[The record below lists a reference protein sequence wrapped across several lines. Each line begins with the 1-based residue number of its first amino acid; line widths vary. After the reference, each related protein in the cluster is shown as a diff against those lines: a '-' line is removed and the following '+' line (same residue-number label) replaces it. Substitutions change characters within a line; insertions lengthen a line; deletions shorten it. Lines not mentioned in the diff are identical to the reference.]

1 MDKNDVK
8 DETKILLN
16 DKDID
21 KSKKI
26 GKIRN
31 CINNFFKTLF
41 QKNAQYDTFFY
52 KNKSLENTFWS
63 SQIIYTRILLISC
76 IFSFIVSWNQ
86 NVALIGENGLTPA
99 KNYVDKMFDELKNES
114 IWVKFQ
120 TFHSIFWFIPASDF
134 NINLLAIIG
143 IVLSCVSLLFN
154 YINLITL
161 VPIYIILQSIYS
173 IGNIW
178 FNYVYE
184 IEILELLF
192 LCFFLVPF
200 CGNHL
205 KKRFSPTCLIKY
217 ICRCFVF
224 KVLIGTSLIRF
235 RNSDLWGKLLG
246 KYYLYETQ
254 PLPTIIS
261 YLFHSCITL
270 SKLDNIFCILTECVF
285 SFLLLFPIR
294 SFRLVGGSL
303 IFIYC
308 ILNFITGNSYLF
320 YFLLIAPLMFCFDD
334 KILLKLFFFKCRR
347 YEIINIVKEKLAS
360 KNKSKRY
367 FKSFDIF
374 YFTGFNSDDLVK
386 IYDAYFNIKYQKAYV
401 GKSSAPKKNNKF
413 NKYNEQ
419 SSYDDNYEQGDDE
432 HYYYDD
438 EEYDKYDK
446 YDEYDEYDEDNYDN
460 GHNNSLNYQITKEQT
475 HKNLSPS
482 KQKQQ
487 HQQYRALIPKSSSKE
502 INLFYKKQ
510 NILKSIKNDLYNTFY
525 WLFSQNGL
533 HYIIKN
539 YNVSIE
545 IFIHIICSLLII
557 IFNCIIT
564 TSIYPIT
571 SILFYI
577 YIILF
582 LSYIIFLFGY
592 TKNIFSRII
601 SQLSLLSVILLIYS
615 NQIFLHGFVNIYYNS
630 LFFIHFLT
638 LCILSMFYLNNK
650 RFIFKFTTQYFY
662 FILFIYFAY
671 FFLQNILSP
680 NQIMN
685 AQYGSF
691 EIMNIYGSFGKIKK
705 IRKEIIIEGTDS
717 EKINDNTKWNTYE
730 FYCKPDNI
738 YKKMCTQF
746 RLLYNFIPV
755 LYIDRLDWQFNT
767 LSDKEDETILE
778 NEWFKNFLIKL
789 SNNDKNILSL
799 LYKNPFDNKNNRN
812 NQNKIFLRISNAT
825 YKFTQNGKKNWWDVV
840 SSKVII
846 NPPQIPKLP
855 EQVRQNVYNMHEQ
868 LENAKTIKKMNK
880 EEDKDIYDE
889 NMVNYKKYN
898 MRKYKAIDQNMN
910 DKESSKGIKKK
921 DIVSSKGTKK
931 KDIVST
937 NEATK
942 NDIVS
947 TKERQNDVILNDK
960 FIGIDLKYNN
970 IANNFEPTDKEEA
983 YHNLRKIK
991 KEKDNKAKERH
1002 EKNFNEQYER
1012 VKKILEDHKKKL
1024 EDENEIIKKE
1034 KRKLENQKDLLNKE
1048 KQELQEEKKKLIY
1061 QKKIQ
1066 EHNMLEQDKKIQEE
1080 KFMEKK
1086 QKLTEQ
1092 FLEQKQKE
1100 DQQILERNIK
1110 EEQNIMNKLKKL
1122 QEEKN
1127 QFEKKK
1133 LFLEQKKIQEQKLI
1147 DQEKKYLQQQQN
1159 KLLQIKKQIQHEKQE
1174 EQNKVDQQLN
1184 EKLKKELLL
1193 QNEDIINKK
1202 YISNP
1207 IHNNNNFNNTHHMN
1221 NVKIINHD
1229 MNTYK
1234 TKELNEQ
1241 INNEFESELKNNV
1254 EPFPNEIIY
1263 DNENNE
1269 QVKYTNRYLNNHLN
1283 DHLNH
1288 NFKNNNHN
1296 KLNGSYNK
1304 STQHNYYNQD
1314 VSYFKQNHNIYNKF
1328 ENKENKINNEQANN
1342 TLQKFTVDENIKY
1355 KLDNAIK
1362 NSYSKYN
1369 LLNNYTNKINKLGL
1383 LDVYKKPNNFSSISE
1398 LNYKPNEKYHN
1409 ESYITDALKQN
1420 NE

>member
-8 DETKILLN
+8 EETKILLN

-26 GKIRN
+26 GKIRY

-41 QKNAQYDTFFY
+41 QKNVQYDTFFY

-76 IFSFIVSWNQ
+76 LFSFIVSWNQ

-99 KNYVDKMFDELKNES
+99 KNYVDKMFDELTNERL
-114 IWVKFQ
+114 WVKFQ
-120 TFHSIFWFIPASDF
+120 NFHSLFWFIPASDF

-154 YINLITL
+154 YTNLVTL

-192 LCFFLVPF
+192 LCFFLVPLW
-200 CGNHL
+200 GNHL

-235 RNSDLWGKLLG
+235 KNSDLWGKLLG

-254 PLPTIIS
+254 PLPTSIS

-285 SFLLLFPIR
+285 SFLILFPIR
-294 SFRLVGGSL
+294 SFRLVGGTL

-334 KILLKLFFFKCRR
+334 KILLRLFFFKWRR

-360 KNKSKRY
+360 KNKSKQY

-374 YFTGFNSDDLVK
+374 YFTGFNADDLIK
-386 IYDAYFNIKYQKAYV
+386 IYDAYFNIKYQKEYL
-401 GKSSAPKKNNKF
+401 GKSQKKINKL

-419 SSYDDNYEQGDDE
+419 SSYDGNYEQGDEE

-438 EEYDKYDK
+438 E
-446 YDEYDEYDEDNYDN
+446 YDEYNYDISRN
-460 GHNNSLNYQITKEQT
+460 DSLNYQITKEQI
-475 HKNLSPS
+475 HNNQSPQ

-487 HQQYRALIPKSSSKE
+487 QQQYRALIPKSSSKE

-525 WLFSQNGL
+525 WLFSQKGL

-539 YNVSIE
+539 YNVSVE

-564 TSIYPIT
+564 ISIYPIT

-577 YIILF
+577 YIVLF

-601 SQLSLLSVILLIYS
+601 SQLSLLSVILLVYS

-630 LFFIHFLT
+630 LFFIHLLT

-662 FILFIYFAY
+662 FILFVYFAY

-705 IRKEIIIEGTDS
+705 IRKEIIIEGTES
-717 EKINDNTKWNTYE
+717 EKIDDNTTWHTYE

-738 YKKMCTQF
+738 YKNMCTQF

-767 LSDKEDETILE
+767 LSDNEDETILQ

-799 LYKNPFDNKNNRN
+799 LYKSPFENYKNMNNKNP
-812 NQNKIFLRISNAT
+812 IFLRISNAT
-825 YKFTQNGKKNWWDVV
+825 YKFAQNGQTNWWDVV
-840 SSKVII
+840 SSKVIV
-846 NPPQIPKLP
+846 NPHQVSKLP
-855 EQVRQNVYNMHEQ
+855 EQVRQNLHNMHEKI
-868 LENAKTIKKMNK
+868 EKAKTTKMNK
-880 EEDKDIYDE
+880 EANKDLYDN
-889 NMVNYKKYN
+889 NMINYKKYN
-898 MRKYKAIDQNMN
+898 MRKYKIMNTNM
-910 DKESSKGIKKK
+910 DEMEPRKQLKK
-921 DIVSSKGTKK
+921 DI
-931 KDIVST
+931 I
-937 NEATK
+937 
-942 NDIVS
+942 I
-947 TKERQNDVILNDK
+947 NDK
-960 FIGIDLKYNN
+960 FIGSDIKYNN
-970 IANNFEPTDKEEA
+970 VSNDFEPTYKEES
-983 YHNLRKIK
+983 YSNLRKIK
-991 KEKDNKAKERH
+991 KEKRNESKERH
-1002 EKNFNEQYER
+1002 AKNFNEQYER
-1012 VKKILEDHKKKL
+1012 IKKILEDHKKKL
-1024 EDENEIIKKE
+1024 EDENEIINKE
-1034 KRKLENQKDLLNKE
+1034 KRKLQNQKDLLNKE
-1048 KQELQEEKKKLIY
+1048 KQELQEEKKKLVY

-1092 FLEQKQKE
+1092 FLEKKQKE
-1100 DQQILERNIK
+1100 DEQILERNIIEK
-1110 EEQNIMNKLKKL
+1110 QNIMNKLKKL
-1122 QEEKN
+1122 EEEKN

-1133 LFLEQKKIQEQKLI
+1133 LYLEQKKIQEQKVI
-1147 DQEKKYLQQQQN
+1147 DQEKKYLQQEQK
-1159 KLLQIKKQIQHEKQE
+1159 KLLQIKKEVQHEKEQ
-1174 EQNKVDQQLN
+1174 EQNEVDQQLN
-1184 EKLKKELLL
+1184 EKLKKELML
-1193 QNEDIINKK
+1193 QNEDNINKK
-1202 YISNP
+1202 YIYNP
-1207 IHNNNNFNNTHHMN
+1207 INNNNNNNIN
-1221 NVKIINHD
+1221 NYHD
-1229 MNTYK
+1229 MYNMKKMVGDMNRYN
-1234 TKELNEQ
+1234 TKELNEK
-1241 INNEFESELKNNV
+1241 INNEIESELENNV
-1254 EPFPNEIIY
+1254 EPFPHQIIY
-1263 DNENNE
+1263 DNGKYE
-1269 QVKYTNRYLNNHLN
+1269 QVKYENQYLKDHLN
-1283 DHLNH
+1283 DYLYHK
-1288 NFKNNNHN
+1288 FKNNNQN
-1296 KLNGSYNK
+1296 KLKGSYNK
-1304 STQHNYYNQD
+1304 TIQQNYYNQN
-1314 VSYFKQNHNIYNKF
+1314 VSYLEPNHKIYNKF
-1328 ENKENKINNEQANN
+1328 EKKKEKKRNNEQSKN
-1342 TLQKFTVDENIKY
+1342 TLPKFMVEEKIKNE
-1355 KLDNAIK
+1355 LDHAIK

-1369 LLNNYTNKINKLGL
+1369 LLSNYTNKINKLGL
-1383 LDVYKKPNNFSSISE
+1383 LNVYNNPNNFSNNNE
-1398 LNYKPNEKYHN
+1398 FKYKPYDKYHN
-1409 ESYITDALKQN
+1409 ESYLTDSI
-1420 NE
+1420 NENIE

>member
-8 DETKILLN
+8 EETKILLN

-21 KSKKI
+21 KDKKI
-26 GKIRN
+26 GKIRY

-41 QKNAQYDTFFY
+41 QKNVQYDTFFY

-76 IFSFIVSWNQ
+76 LFSFIVSWNQ

-99 KNYVDKMFDELKNES
+99 KNYVDKMFDELQNES

-120 TFHSIFWFIPASDF
+120 NFHSLFWFIPASDF

-143 IVLSCVSLLFN
+143 IVLSCVSLVFN
-154 YINLITL
+154 YTNLVTI
-161 VPIYIILQSIYS
+161 VPIYIIMQSIYS

-200 CGNHL
+200 CGNNL

-254 PLPTIIS
+254 PLPTSIS
-261 YLFHSCITL
+261 YIFHSCITL

-285 SFLLLFPIR
+285 SFLILFPIR

-334 KILLKLFFFKCRR
+334 KILLRFFFFKWKR
-347 YEIINIVKEKLAS
+347 YEIINIVKEKLAN

-374 YFTGFNSDDLVK
+374 YFTGFSSDDLIK
-386 IYDAYFNIKYQKAYV
+386 IYDAYFNIKYQKSYV
-401 GKSSAPKKNNKF
+401 GKSPKKSNKL

-419 SSYDDNYEQGDDE
+419 SSCDDNYEQGDKE

-438 EEYDKYDK
+438 EEDN
-446 YDEYDEYDEDNYDN
+446 EYDEDNYDIS
-460 GHNNSLNYQITKEQT
+460 HNNSLNYQITKEQI
-475 HKNLSPS
+475 HNNQSPQ

-487 HQQYRALIPKSSSKE
+487 QQQYRALIPKSYSKE

-525 WLFSQNGL
+525 WLFSQKGL
-533 HYIIKN
+533 QYIIKN
-539 YNVSIE
+539 YNVSVE

-564 TSIYPIT
+564 MSIYPIT

-577 YIILF
+577 YIVLF
-582 LSYIIFLFGY
+582 LSYVIFLFGY

-601 SQLSLLSVILLIYS
+601 SQLSLLSVILLIFS

-630 LFFIHFLT
+630 LFFIHLLT

-685 AQYGSF
+685 TQYGSF

-705 IRKEIIIEGTDS
+705 IRREIIIEGTES
-717 EKINDNTKWNTYE
+717 EKIDDNTTWNTYE

-738 YKKMCTQF
+738 YKNMCTQF

-767 LSDKEDETILE
+767 LSDKEDETILQ

-799 LYKNPFDNKNNRN
+799 LYKTPFENYKNINNKNP
-812 NQNKIFLRISNAT
+812 IFLRISNAT
-825 YKFTQNGKKNWWDVV
+825 YKFAQNGQTNWWDVV
-840 SSKVII
+840 STKVIV
-846 NPPQIPKLP
+846 NTHQIPKLP
-855 EQVRQNVYNMHEQ
+855 EQVRQNLYNMHEQ
-868 LENAKTIKKMNK
+868 IEKGKTIKMNNILN
-880 EEDKDIYDE
+880 KDLYDD
-889 NMVNYKKYN
+889 NMMNYKKKYK
-898 MRKYKAIDQNMN
+898 MRKYKIMDTNM
-910 DKESSKGIKKK
+910 D
-921 DIVSSKGTKK
+921 DIERTKQ
-931 KDIVST
+931 
-937 NEATK
+937 TK
-942 NDIVS
+942 NDI
-947 TKERQNDVILNDK
+947 IINDK
-960 FIGIDLKYNN
+960 FIGTDLKYNN
-970 IANNFEPTDKEEA
+970 MANDFESTYKEEL
-983 YHNLRKIK
+983 YPNLRKIK
-991 KEKDNKAKERH
+991 KEKRNEAKERH
-1002 EKNFNEQYER
+1002 EKNFNDQYER

-1034 KRKLENQKDLLNKE
+1034 KKKLQNEKDLLNKE
-1048 KQELQEEKKKLIY
+1048 KQKLQEEKKKVVY
-1061 QKKIQ
+1061 EKKIQ

-1092 FLEQKQKE
+1092 FLEEKQKE
-1100 DQQILERNIK
+1100 DQQILERNIIEK
-1110 EEQNIMNKLKKL
+1110 QNIMNKLKKL
-1122 QEEKN
+1122 EEEKN

-1133 LFLEQKKIQEQKLI
+1133 LFLEQKKIQEQKAI
-1147 DQEKKYLQQQQN
+1147 DQEKKYLQQEQN
-1159 KLLQIKKQIQHEKQE
+1159 KLLKIKKEIQHQKE
-1174 EQNKVDQQLN
+1174 EQQNKVDQQLN

-1202 YISNP
+1202 QIYNP
-1207 IHNNNNFNNTHHMN
+1207 IHNNNINVNNN
-1221 NVKIINHD
+1221 NHDIYDMKKIVHD
-1229 MNTYK
+1229 MNRYN
-1234 TKELNEQ
+1234 TKQLNEK
-1241 INNEFESELKNNV
+1241 INNEIENELENNI
-1254 EPFPNEIIY
+1254 EPFPHQIID
-1263 DNENNE
+1263 DNGKYE
-1269 QVKYTNRYLNNHLN
+1269 QVKYENQYLKDHLN
-1283 DHLNH
+1283 DHLKQH
-1288 NFKNNNHN
+1288 FKNNNHN
-1296 KLNGSYNK
+1296 KLKGSYNK
-1304 STQHNYYNQD
+1304 TTQQNYYNED
-1314 VSYFKQNHNIYNKF
+1314 ISYLEPNHKIYNKLQK
-1328 ENKENKINNEQANN
+1328 KENKINNEQSNN
-1342 TLQKFTVDENIKY
+1342 TLQKFTVDEKIKNE
-1355 KLDNAIK
+1355 LDNAIK

-1383 LDVYKKPNNFSSISE
+1383 LNVYKNSNNFSSINE
-1398 LNYKPNEKYHN
+1398 LKYKPYDKYHN
-1409 ESYITDALKQN
+1409 ESYITDAVKEN

>member
-8 DETKILLN
+8 EETKILLN

-21 KSKKI
+21 KNKKV
-26 GKIRN
+26 GKIRY

-41 QKNAQYDTFFY
+41 QKNVQYDTFFY

-76 IFSFIVSWNQ
+76 LFSFIVSWNQ

-99 KNYVDKMFDELKNES
+99 KNYVEKMFDELQNES

-120 TFHSIFWFIPASDF
+120 NFHSLFWFIPASDF

-143 IVLSCVSLLFN
+143 IVLSCFSLLFN
-154 YINLITL
+154 YTNLVTL

-235 RNSDLWGKLLG
+235 KNSDLWGKLLG

-254 PLPTIIS
+254 PLPTSIS

-285 SFLLLFPIR
+285 SFLILFPIR

-334 KILLKLFFFKCRR
+334 KILLRLFFFKWKR
-347 YEIINIVKEKLAS
+347 YEIINIVKEKLAN

-374 YFTGFNSDDLVK
+374 YFTGFNSDDLIK
-386 IYDAYFNIKYQKAYV
+386 IYDAYFNIKYQKAYL
-401 GKSSAPKKNNKF
+401 GKSPKKNNKL

-419 SSYDDNYEQGDDE
+419 SSYDDNYEQGDEE

-438 EEYDKYDK
+438 EEDN
-446 YDEYDEYDEDNYDN
+446 EYDEDNYDISY
-460 GHNNSLNYQITKEQT
+460 NNSLNYQITKEQI
-475 HKNLSPS
+475 HNNQSPQ
-482 KQKQQ
+482 KQKEQQ
-487 HQQYRALIPKSSSKE
+487 QQYRALIPKSSSKE

-525 WLFSQNGL
+525 WLFSQKGL
-533 HYIIKN
+533 QYIIKN
-539 YNVSIE
+539 YNVSVE

-557 IFNCIIT
+557 IFNSIVTI
-564 TSIYPIT
+564 SIYPIT

-577 YIILF
+577 YIVLF
-582 LSYIIFLFGY
+582 LSYVIFLFGY

-601 SQLSLLSVILLIYS
+601 SQLSLLLVILLIYS

-630 LFFIHFLT
+630 LFFIHLLT

-705 IRKEIIIEGTDS
+705 NRKEILIEGTQS
-717 EKINDNTKWNTYE
+717 EKIDDNTTWHTYE

-738 YKKMCTQF
+738 YKNMCTQF

-767 LSDKEDETILE
+767 LSDKEDETILQ

-799 LYKNPFDNKNNRN
+799 LYKNPFQNIKNINNKNT
-812 NQNKIFLRISNAT
+812 IFLRISNAT
-825 YKFTQNGKKNWWDVV
+825 YKFAKNGQKNWWDVV
-840 SSKVII
+840 SSKVIV
-846 NPPQIPKLP
+846 NPHQVSKLP
-855 EQVRQNVYNMHEQ
+855 EQVRQNLYNMHEQ
-868 LENAKTIKKMNK
+868 IEQAKRIKLNNIGNK
-880 EEDKDIYDE
+880 DLYDE
-889 NMVNYKKYN
+889 NMLNYKKKYN
-898 MRKYKAIDQNMN
+898 MRKYKIMDTNM
-910 DKESSKGIKKK
+910 DDIERTKE
-921 DIVSSKGTKK
+921 
-931 KDIVST
+931 
-937 NEATK
+937 TK
-942 NDIVS
+942 NDI
-947 TKERQNDVILNDK
+947 IINDK
-960 FIGIDLKYNN
+960 IIGIDFKYDNVDN
-970 IANNFEPTDKEEA
+970 DFESTYKEES
-983 YHNLRKIK
+983 YPNLRKIK
-991 KEKDNKAKERH
+991 KEKHNEAKERH
-1002 EKNFNEQYER
+1002 EQNFNKQYER

-1024 EDENEIIKKE
+1024 EDENEIINKE
-1034 KRKLENQKDLLNKE
+1034 KKKLQNQKDLLNKE
-1048 KQELQEEKKKLIY
+1048 KQKLQEEKKKLVY
-1061 QKKIQ
+1061 QKKMQEHNMLEQDQKIQEEKKKLLYQKKMQ

-1100 DQQILERNIK
+1100 DEQILERNKIEK
-1110 EEQNIMNKLKKL
+1110 QNIMNKLKKL
-1122 QEEKN
+1122 EEEKN

-1133 LFLEQKKIQEQKLI
+1133 LFLEQKKIQEQKAI
-1147 DQEKKYLQQQQN
+1147 DHEKKYLQQQQN
-1159 KLLQIKKQIQHEKQE
+1159 KLLQIKKEIQHQKE
-1174 EQNKVDQQLN
+1174 EQQHKVDEQLN
-1184 EKLKKELLL
+1184 QKLKNELML
-1193 QNEDIINKK
+1193 QNEDTINKK
-1202 YISNP
+1202 KIYNP
-1207 IHNNNNFNNTHHMN
+1207 IHNNNTNVNNNSDMY
-1221 NVKIINHD
+1221 D
-1229 MNTYK
+1229 MNKYN
-1234 TKELNEQ
+1234 TKELNEK
-1241 INNEFESELKNNV
+1241 INNEIESELENNV
-1254 EPFPNEIIY
+1254 EPFPHQIIY
-1263 DNENNE
+1263 NNGKHE
-1269 QVKYTNRYLNNHLN
+1269 QVKYENKYLKDHLN
-1283 DHLNH
+1283 DHLNKH
-1288 NFKNNNHN
+1288 FKNNNHN
-1296 KLNGSYNK
+1296 KLKGSYNK
-1304 STQHNYYNQD
+1304 TTQQNYSND
-1314 VSYFKQNHNIYNKF
+1314 DDISYLGQKHQINNKF
-1328 ENKENKINNEQANN
+1328 EKIENKINNEQSNN
-1342 TLQKFTVDENIKY
+1342 KLQKFTVDEKIKNE
-1355 KLDNAIK
+1355 LDNAIK

-1383 LDVYKKPNNFSSISE
+1383 LNVYNNPNNVSNINT
-1398 LNYKPNEKYHN
+1398 LKYKPYDKYHN
-1409 ESYITDALKQN
+1409 ESYITDTV
-1420 NE
+1420 NENIE